1 MAQINV
7 ILWDVDGTLLDF
19 SAAER
24 RALEDCFR
32 SFQMCPCTPELLA
45 RYSQINRTYWRR
57 LERGELTKPQVL
69 LGRFEE
75 FFAQEGLNCRDIP
88 AFNQEYQLRLGD
100 TVVFRDDAGS
110 LVARLK
116 GRVRQYAVTNGT
128 RVDQE
133 RKLSRSGRDRMLDG
147 IFIAEMVGTEK
158 PGAAFFDAVFS
169 QIGPCCRDEVMI
181 VGDSLTS
188 DMQGGRSAGILCCWY
203 NPLGEP
209 RPADP
214 RIDYDIRD
222 LRQVEQT
229 LDRAGVETISCDEM
243 KEIYGELKFDKL
255 YEDRPYTYTSLVTSI
270 DGRIAFTD
278 APQGPLIAKLNQ
290 YDGDGAGADWWI
302 LNMLRAVSDGDIIG
316 AGTMNAESDYT
327 AHVFSRQLEDD
338 RVAAG
343 MQPGPWNFISS
354 LDAHDIPFDH
364 LLFKTKEVP
373 VIISTSASGIPV
385 IQENMKEDY
394 YLTGPVHDIS
404 EVTGE
409 MIEAM
414 KANRDKILVIA
425 TGDKATDSKEALYI
439 MKKFGLD
446 KLLVE
451 TPSYMH
457 YLVSQKMM
465 DELFFNYSCIYV
477 GGQALT
483 IGKYGQEFGSK
494 DHPHT
499 RMLSIH
505 SHSDHFFYFR
515 HKLIYG

>member
-1 MAQINV
+1 
-7 ILWDVDGTLLDF
+7 
-19 SAAER
+19 
-24 RALEDCFR
+24 
-32 SFQMCPCTPELLA
+32 
-45 RYSQINRTYWRR
+45 
-57 LERGELTKPQVL
+57 
-69 LGRFEE
+69 
-75 FFAQEGLNCRDIP
+75 
-88 AFNQEYQLRLGD
+88 
-100 TVVFRDDAGS
+100 
-110 LVARLK
+110 
-116 GRVRQYAVTNGT
+116 
-128 RVDQE
+128 
-133 RKLSRSGRDRMLDG
+133 
-147 IFIAEMVGTEK
+147 
-158 PGAAFFDAVFS
+158 
-169 QIGPCCRDEVMI
+169 
-181 VGDSLTS
+181 
-188 DMQGGRSAGILCCWY
+188 
-203 NPLGEP
+203 
-209 RPADP
+209 
-214 RIDYDIRD
+214 
-222 LRQVEQT
+222 
-229 LDRAGVETISCDEM
+229 
-243 KEIYGELKFDKL
+243 
-255 YEDRPYTYTSLVTSI
+255 
-270 DGRIAFTD
+270 
-278 APQGPLIAKLNQ
+278 
-290 YDGDGAGADWWI
+290 
-302 LNMLRAVSDGDIIG
+302 
-316 AGTMNAESDYT
+316 MNAESDYT
-327 AHVFSRQLEDD
+327 AHVFSRQLEDA

-343 MQPGPWNFISS
+343 MQPVPWNIISS
-354 LDAHDIPFDH
+354 LDATDIPFDH

-425 TGDKATDSKEALYI
+425 TGDKAPDSKVALYI

-446 KLLVE
+446 KVLVE